1 MDEERL
7 MILKMLQ
14 EGKITA
20 EEAANLLDALN
31 SGKDSKKQ
39 NEESQEKS
47 SGKPGR
53 WFRVVVTETST
64 GKSRANIRIPL
75 GVINAGMKMGAHFTP
90 QIDGMYND
98 QISKAIH
105 SGITGQ
111 ILDVFDDEDGEHVE
125 VFIE

>member
-31 SGKDSKKQ
+31 PGKDSKKQ
-39 NEESQEKS
+39 NEESQEKPD
-47 SGKPGR
+47 GKPGR
-53 WFRVVVTETST
+53 WFRVVVTDTNT

-90 QIDGMYND
+90 QIDVRYND
-98 QISKAIH
+98 QISKAIQ
-105 SGITGQ
+105 SSFTGQ
-111 ILDVFDDEDGEHVE
+111 ILDIFNDEDGEQVE

>member
-31 SGKDSKKQ
+31 PGKDSKKQ
-39 NEESQEKS
+39 NEKSQEKS

-53 WFRVVVTETST
+53 WFRVVVTDTVT
-64 GKSRANIRIPL
+64 GRPRANIRMLL
-75 GVINAGMKMGAHFTP
+75 GVINAGIKMGAHFAP
-90 QIDGMYND
+90 QIDRMYND
-98 QISKAIH
+98 QISNAIQ

>member
-31 SGKDSKKQ
+31 PGKDSKKQ
-39 NEESQEKS
+39 NEESQEKP

-53 WFRVVVTETST
+53 WFRVVVTEIST
-64 GKSRANIRIPL
+64 GKSRANIRMLL
-75 GVINAGMKMGAHFTP
+75 GVINAGIKMGAHFAP
-90 QIDGMYND
+90 QIDRMYND
-98 QISKAIH
+98 QISNAIQ

>member
-20 EEAANLLDALN
+20 QEAANLLDALGSN
-31 SGKDSKKQ
+31 MGSKKTTEDQ
-39 NEESQEKS
+39 TEKS

-53 WFRVVVTETST
+53 WFRVVVTDTDT
-64 GKSRANIRIPL
+64 NKTRANIRIPL
-75 GVINAGMKMGAHFTP
+75 SVINAGMKMGAHFTP
-90 QIDGMYND
+90 QIDGMHD
-98 QISKAIH
+98 AEIMKAIQI
-105 SGITGQ
+105 GMTGQ
-111 ILDVFDDEDGEHVE
+111 ILDVYDDEDGEHVE

>member
-31 SGKDSKKQ
+31 PGKDAKKQ
-39 NEESQEKS
+39 NEESQEKP

-53 WFRVVVTETST
+53 WFRVVVTDTST

-75 GVINAGMKMGAHFTP
+75 RVINAGMKMGAHFTP
-90 QIDGMYND
+90 QIDVRYND
-98 QISKAIH
+98 QISKAIQ
-105 SGITGQ
+105 SGFTGQ

>member
-31 SGKDSKKQ
+31 SGKDTKKQ

-98 QISKAIH
+98 QISKAIQ

>member
-39 NEESQEKS
+39 NEESQEKTN
-47 SGKPGR
+47 GKPGR
-53 WFRVVVTETST
+53 WFRVVVTDTVT
-64 GKSRANIRIPL
+64 GRPRANIRMPL
-75 GVINAGMKMGAHFTP
+75 GVINAGMKMGAHFAP
-90 QIDGMYND
+90 QIDGMYSD
-98 QISKAIH
+98 QISNAIQ

>member
-31 SGKDSKKQ
+31 PGKDAKKQ
-39 NEESQEKS
+39 NEESQEKP

-53 WFRVVVTETST
+53 WFRVVVTDTST

-75 GVINAGMKMGAHFTP
+75 RVINAGMKMGAHFTP
-90 QIDGMYND
+90 QIDVRYND
-98 QISKAIH
+98 QISKAIQ
-105 SGITGQ
+105 SGFTGQ
-111 ILDVFDDEDGEHVE
+111 ILDVFDDEDSEHVE